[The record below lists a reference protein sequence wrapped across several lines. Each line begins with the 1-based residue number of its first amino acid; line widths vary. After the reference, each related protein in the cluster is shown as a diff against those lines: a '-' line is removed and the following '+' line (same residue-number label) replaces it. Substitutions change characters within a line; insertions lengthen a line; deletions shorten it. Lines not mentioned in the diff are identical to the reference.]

1 MLWVIIAV
9 GIYQCAV
16 TLNGKDNP
24 KETAQFEK
32 EDEGQSDEGT
42 KLNEKTQ
49 VENPAANIA
58 ETPAQEETLPFDR
71 NIRVLI
77 KTENFDDIFH
87 KEIRLAG
94 TEGLEVRVGSKSRTF
109 APGEE
114 CRITA
119 ESLAGNT
126 LIIRSG
132 GGSNENEN
140 GSGDDGSE
148 NGNGNGVSGGDNEN
162 GNGSSDGGSGN
173 GRIRLLNVKRNGDA
187 QYRGTIECYGTDNG
201 IVVVNELTVE
211 EYLYG
216 VVPSEMPSSYPIEA
230 QKAQAIGARTYAYF
244 HKRKYAYPQWRAHVD
259 DSTTF
264 QVYMNIPETDEARN
278 AVDATRDLVLLHD
291 GTLIQ
296 SFYYSTSGGYSAGNG
311 AWSDGVFTQSEDD
324 YMLETGED
332 IFTENSSE
340 SEQRYKEYIDSGN
353 PNDIEYNEPWYRWEY
368 IKSFNADIA
377 KKLFTRLYAMY
388 LSQPYNVR
396 IRSKLLSADKL
407 VEETQINDI
416 RVLTRQKSGL
426 VSSLIIE
433 TPNFTVNV
441 RTQNSIRQALAF
453 TGDVVIKNDGN
464 AFTVGNILPSAY
476 FYIEKSFDK
485 SAEKGNNLKGI
496 VIRGAGLGH
505 GAGMSQN
512 GAKCLAQKGFTAEQ
526 ILAYYYKSSIEAISD
541 GSF

>member
-1 MLWVIIAV
+1 MIIAV

-16 TLNGKDNP
+16 TLNKNENP
-24 KETAQFEK
+24 RETSQLEEHEDDERDKETTPE
-32 EDEGQSDEGT
+32 T
-42 KLNEKTQ
+42 
-49 VENPAANIA
+49 NPPFSLA
-58 ETPAQEETLPFDR
+58 ETPAEKEKLPFDR

-77 KTENFDDIFH
+77 KTSSFGDIFH
-87 KEIRLAG
+87 KEIRVSG
-94 TEGLEVRVGSKSRTF
+94 TEGLEIKLGSKSRTF

-114 CRITA
+114 CLITA
-119 ESLAGNT
+119 ESLAGNVLT
-126 LIIRSG
+126 LCSDSG
-132 GGSNENEN
+132 GA
-140 GSGDDGSE
+140 DGNS
-148 NGNGNGVSGGDNEN
+148 
-162 GNGSSDGGSGN
+162 GSGN
-173 GRIRLLNVKRNGDA
+173 GRIRLINVERNGDA

-244 HKRKYAYPQWRAHVD
+244 HKREYAYPQWRAHVD

-332 IFTENSSE
+332 IFTENSNE

-377 KKLFTRLYAMY
+377 KQLFTRLYAMY

-407 VEETQINDI
+407 VEETQVNDI

-426 VSSLIIE
+426 VSSLIIK

>member
-1 MLWVIIAV
+1 MLWVIIAA

-24 KETAQFEK
+24 KETAQLEK
-32 EDEGQSDEGT
+32 EEEGQNSEEV

-49 VENPAANIA
+49 TENQAANIT
-58 ETPAQEETLPFDR
+58 ETPAQTETLPFDR

-87 KEIRLAG
+87 KEIRLSG
-94 TEGLEVRVGSKSRTF
+94 TEGLEIRLGSKSRIF
-109 APGEE
+109 SPNEE
-114 CRITA
+114 CLITA

-132 GGSNENEN
+132 
-140 GSGDDGSE
+140 SGGSE
-148 NGNGNGVSGGDNEN
+148 NGNGSSENGGSENEN
-162 GNGSSDGGSGN
+162 GSSENSGSGN

-187 QYRGTIECYGTDNG
+187 QYRGTIECYGTDSG
-201 IVVVNELTVE
+201 IVIVNELTVE

-244 HKRKYAYPQWRAHVD
+244 HKRGYAYPQWRAHVD

-264 QVYMNIPETDEARN
+264 QVYMNIPETDEAKN

-311 AWSDGVFTQSEDD
+311 AWSEGVFTQSEDD

-332 IFTENSSE
+332 IFAENSSE
-340 SEQRYKEYIDSGN
+340 SEQKYKEYIDSGN
-353 PNDIEYNEPWYRWEY
+353 PEDIEYSEPWYRWEY
-368 IKSFNADIA
+368 IKNFDADTV
-377 KKLFTRLYAMY
+377 KQLFSRLYSMY
-388 LSQPYNVR
+388 QSQPCNVR
-396 IRSKLLSADKL
+396 IRSKLLGADKL
-407 VEETQINDI
+407 AEETQINDI

-453 TGDVVIKNDGN
+453 TGDIVIKNDGN

-476 FYIEKSFDK
+476 FYIEKSFNK